1 MDGAAAGG
9 RDKRWPLG
17 DYVRRLG
24 PPRGECGGKNDLEL
38 RAPLAVA
45 RPNASCIK
53 FASDMYMYTPRY
65 AGVDT
70 HDRVDQRAGL
80 SSRRTASGPGQP
92 QWQCAWKC
100 VAMALPQWPR
110 VLVQENQVA
119 SRVAG
124 LATCPLSGD
133 FEYRP
138 NAPGWPLPLPTDQV
152 SIQVPGMR

>member
-45 RPNASCIK
+45 RTNASCIK
-53 FASDMYMYTPRY
+53 FASDMYMYTPSY

-80 SSRRTASGPGQP
+80 SSRRTASGPGLGP
-92 QWQCAWKC
+92 TPM
-100 VAMALPQWPR
+100 AMRMEVRGHGAAA
-110 VLVQENQVA
+110 VA
-119 SRVAG
+119 SGSANVGSSREPSWFPRGGSRYMSFVG
-124 LATCPLSGD
+124 
-133 FEYRP
+133 
-138 NAPGWPLPLPTDQV
+138 
-152 SIQVPGMR
+152 